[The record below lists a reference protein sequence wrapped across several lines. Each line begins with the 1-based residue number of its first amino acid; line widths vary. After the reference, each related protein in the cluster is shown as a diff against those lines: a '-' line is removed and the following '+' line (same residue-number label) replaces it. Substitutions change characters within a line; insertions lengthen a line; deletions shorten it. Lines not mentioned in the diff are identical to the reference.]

1 MAKNNVQNIKFLRNG
16 TVFGPSND
24 KTARQVA
31 LDAMNEQL
39 NSLAD
44 GTAIL
49 GRYKETNGVVKTLV
63 GFAYISDDAKTLTV
77 FDVDGAS
84 ANVDAKILAAIQAL
98 DAEITSSGGKNVQVK
113 VTETDGKITAVNIT
127 TDSTVNSNDVNT
139 AITNAINELD
149 GSVVAESGF
158 YVKSVTEVDGKI
170 SGTTEALPS
179 LEEVK
184 EIGKPIVAVSENK
197 GQVAASAG
205 TINAEYVN
213 VTGSVF
219 TSSTV
224 QAALEE
230 INTAYKTADTAII
243 GGASS
248 SANTLGAI
256 EGIINQIKTDEKTYT
271 IEAITNGLASNVR
284 KAYKLVDEDGKQSGA
299 TIEIYKDSS
308 LQSVKLVNEDPTQ
321 KPAKEGQFL
330 KFTYITDSGTT
341 DVVYLDVSTFLV
353 EAEFKDGLQTNNG
366 EVSIK
371 LDTTGDDTGDGK
383 FLTVGANG
391 LKLDGVTDAI
401 GTAIGGL
408 AVSDSAV
415 AGQYVSQV
423 SETDG
428 KIAVIRTNVS
438 EAVLNNY
445 SKGSDSG
452 SVTSTDTIN
461 QAISKLEVRLDG
473 ELAELGADVSGNSTH
488 VTVGVKEENGKVT
501 AVTVSESNI
510 ANAVDLSSEIEA
522 RKAVDGQDGQTYVA
536 NSGKKFISGA
546 TSLNGADVA
555 LNDALEN
562 VDSKYVSGVTVNGK
576 AVTVSN
582 HVAPISISAT
592 NGTGSDTAAIVVN
605 TADNGEVTLQI
616 NYIDAGVYD
625 AN

>member
-1 MAKNNVQNIKFLRNG
+1 MANNNVQNVRFLRNG
-16 TVFGPSND
+16 SLYATRE
-24 KTARQVA
+24 AA
-31 LDAMNEQL
+31 LNKL
-39 NSLAD
+39 NSQKLAAEQD
-44 GTAIL
+44 GSIIL
-49 GRYKETNGVVKTLV
+49 ARYGSGNTVKTLV
-63 GFAYISDDAKTLTV
+63 GFVYVNGENKSLTI
-77 FDVDGAS
+77 FDIEGAS
-84 ANVDAKILAAIQAL
+84 GDVENLRQEINAKLG
-98 DAEITSSGGKNVQVK
+98 DGIT
-113 VTETDGKITAVNIT
+113 
-127 TDSTVNSNDVNT
+127 NDNT
-139 AITNAINELD
+139 ATAQLTALSGNSSSKSGDTSVEGAKRYADGLIDALNVNAIVAGD
-149 GSVVAESGF
+149 GEF
-158 YVKSVTEVDGKI
+158 IKSVSEVDGKI
-170 SGTTEALPS
+170 AATAAEMPTVPS
-179 LEEVK
+179 
-184 EIGKPIVAVSENK
+184 ISNK
-197 GQVAASAG
+197 GQAITAVSQSKGAVSASFGDIAAAH
-205 TINAEYVN
+205 
-213 VTGSVF
+213 VTVDDSGKKF
-219 TSSTV
+219 TASTV
-224 QAALEE
+224 EAVLAE
-230 INTAYKTADTAII
+230 IDTAYKAADTAII
-243 GGASS
+243 GGASP

-271 IEAITNGLASNVR
+271 IEAITSGLASNVR
-284 KAYKLVDEDGKQSGA
+284 RAYKLVDEDGTQSGA
-299 TIEIYKDSS
+299 TIEIYNDSS
-308 LQSVKLVNEDPTQ
+308 LQSVELVNEDPTQ

-371 LDTTGDDTGDGK
+371 LDTTGDDTGNGK

-401 GTAIGGL
+401 GTAISGL
-408 AVSDSAV
+408 YVSDTAV

-428 KIAVIRTNVS
+428 KIAVVRANVS

-445 SKGSDSG
+445 SKGSTSG
-452 SVTSTDTIN
+452 AVASTDTVN
-461 QAISKLEVRLDG
+461 QAISKLEVRIDG
-473 ELAELGADVSGNSTH
+473 ELAALNADVSGNSTH

-510 ANAVDLSSEIEA
+510 ANADDLSSEIAA

-582 HVAPISISAT
+582 HVAPISINAAA
-592 NGTGSDTAAIVVN
+592 GTGAETKAIAVN
-605 TADNGEVTLQI
+605 TDNSTGAVTISLLGLDCGT
-616 NYIDAGVYD
+616 Y
-625 AN
+625 

>member
-1 MAKNNVQNIKFLRNG
+1 MANNNVQNVRFLRNG
-16 TVFGPSND
+16 ILFESRSAANAALTGYTL
-24 KTARQVA
+24 TAE
-31 LDAMNEQL
+31 M
-39 NSLAD
+39 D
-44 GTAIL
+44 GSAIL
-49 GRYKETNGVVKTLV
+49 ARYSGTTTGESPTTFIKTLV
-63 GFAYISDDAKTLTV
+63 GFVYYKDASNKSITIFDIDDAGSDVKEYIESLLGEGITTANTATAQLTALSGNSSSRSGDTSV
-77 FDVDGAS
+77 EGAKRYADGLI
-84 ANVDAKILAAIQAL
+84 DAL
-98 DAEITSSGGKNVQVK
+98 D
-113 VTETDGKITAVNIT
+113 VTAIVAGDGEFIKSVSEADGKIAATAAEMPTVASISNEGQAITAVSQSKGAVSASFGDIAAAHVT
-127 TDSTVNSNDVNT
+127 VADSGEKFTASTVEAV
-139 AITNAINELD
+139 L
-149 GSVVAESGF
+149 AEI
-158 YVKSVTEVDGKI
+158 D
-170 SGTTEALPS
+170 
-179 LEEVK
+179 
-184 EIGKPIVAVSENK
+184 
-197 GQVAASAG
+197 
-205 TINAEYVN
+205 
-213 VTGSVF
+213 
-219 TSSTV
+219 
-224 QAALEE
+224 
-230 INTAYKTADTAII
+230 TAYKAADTAII
-243 GGASS
+243 GGASA
-248 SANTLGAI
+248 SADTLGEI

-271 IEAITNGLASNVR
+271 IEAITSGLASNVR
-284 KAYKLVDEDGKQSGA
+284 KAYKLVDEDGTQSGA

-308 LQSVKLVNEDPTQ
+308 LQSVELVNEDPTQ
-321 KPAKEGQFL
+321 EPAKEGQFL

-401 GTAIGGL
+401 GTAISGL
-408 AVSDSAV
+408 DVSDTAV

-428 KIAVIRTNVS
+428 KIAVVRANVS

-445 SKGSDSG
+445 SKGSTSG
-452 SVTSTDTIN
+452 AVASTDTVN

-473 ELAELGADVSGNSTH
+473 ELAALDADVSGNSTH

-510 ANAVDLSSEIEA
+510 ANADDLSSEIAA

-592 NGTGSDTAAIVVN
+592 NGTGASATPIVIN
-605 TADNGEVTLQI
+605 TDNNTGAVTIQLEGLDCGT
-616 NYIDAGVYD
+616 Y
-625 AN
+625 

>member
-1 MAKNNVQNIKFLRNG
+1 MKDNNVQNIKFLRNG
-16 TVFGPSND
+16 VVFVSSND

-49 GRYKETNGVVKTLV
+49 GRYQETNGGVKTLV
-63 GFAYISDDAKTLTV
+63 GFAYISGNTKTLTV

-84 ANVDAKILAAIQAL
+84 ANVDEKIKTAIEAL
-98 DAEITSSGGKNVQVK
+98 DVEKTSTDGTNVQVK
-113 VTETDGKITAVNIT
+113 VTEEDGKIKAVNIT
-127 TDSTVNSNDVNT
+127 TDNTVNSGYVAN
-139 AITNAINELD
+139 AITNAINELNYTD
-149 GSVVAESGF
+149 SAVPGQ
-158 YVKSVTEVDGKI
+158 YVSQVSQANGNIAVTRVDLPTVDAI
-170 SGTTEALPS
+170 SAA
-179 LEEVK
+179 
-184 EIGKPIVAVSENK
+184 GKPITAVSENLGAISAK
-197 GQVAASAG
+197 AG

-224 QAALEE
+224 QAALAE
-230 INTAYKTADTAII
+230 IDTAYKAADTAII
-243 GGASS
+243 GGASH

-271 IEAITNGLASNVR
+271 IKEITSGLASNVR
-284 KAYKLVDEDGKQSGA
+284 RAYKLVDEDGTQSGA

-308 LQSVKLVNEDPTQ
+308 LQSVELVNEDPTQ

-330 KFTYITDSGTT
+330 KFTYITDSETT

-366 EVSIK
+366 KVSIK

-401 GTAIGGL
+401 GTAISGL
-408 AVSDSAV
+408 DVSDTAV

-428 KIAVIRTNVS
+428 KIAVVRANVS

-445 SKGSDSG
+445 SKGSISG
-452 SVTSTDTIN
+452 AVASTDTVN
-461 QAISKLEVRLDG
+461 QAISKLEVR
-473 ELAELGADVSGNSTH
+473 
-488 VTVGVKEENGKVT
+488 
-501 AVTVSESNI
+501 I
-510 ANAVDLSSEIEA
+510 
-522 RKAVDGQDGQTYVA
+522 
-536 NSGKKFISGA
+536 
-546 TSLNGADVA
+546 
-555 LNDALEN
+555 DA
-562 VDSKYVSGVTVNGK
+562 
-576 AVTVSN
+576 
-582 HVAPISISAT
+582 
-592 NGTGSDTAAIVVN
+592 
-605 TADNGEVTLQI
+605 VTLQI
-616 NYIDAGVYD
+616 LQIDCGEY
-625 AN
+625 